1 MVLVCVLVSVLVSVL
16 VELGPQQSPRA
27 QGGARPFRALH
38 QKPRVQLLPEQLLI
52 YERKERETERHV
64 GHGLPRGEADSHLAL
79 AASGG
84 QALGATRQV
93 WAGGWREERSL

>member
-16 VELGPQQSPRA
+16 VELGPQQGPWA
-27 QGGARPFRALH
+27 QGGAWPLGALH

-64 GHGLPRGEADSHLAL
+64 GRGLPRGEADSHLAL
-79 AASGG
+79 AASAG
-84 QALGATRQV
+84 QAAGAACQV
-93 WAGGWREERSL
+93 RAGGWREERSL